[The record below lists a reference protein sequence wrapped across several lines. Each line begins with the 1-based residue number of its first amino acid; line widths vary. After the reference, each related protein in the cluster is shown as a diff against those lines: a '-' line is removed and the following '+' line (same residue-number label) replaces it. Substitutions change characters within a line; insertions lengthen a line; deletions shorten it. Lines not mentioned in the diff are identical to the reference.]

1 MTPTVQTQATDTI
14 GCMIVG
20 MHKCG
25 TTSLRDQ
32 LAEHPGIATHPQLEC
47 PFYDPKGEHFEPTGK
62 VLLERYFADAEPGAM
77 FLAKHATA
85 CSDEVEME
93 RIAAANPSCKVILT
107 VRDPV
112 ARARSAYMMETSFGH
127 RQAPFP
133 ELVEQMLDGSVPES
147 DWRTRIYLTWGR
159 YDVHLERLRRYF
171 DPGQIR
177 VVAVEE
183 LRREPRETV
192 EGIFDWLGLERV
204 DIPIIEARNVASK
217 PRSVRL
223 AGVVHRFLHDSNPL
237 KPLARRLMGDRA
249 AARAG
254 DSLRSA
260 TQVKGGRREELDA
273 ATRDRLREYFGPSV
287 DRLAAMTGQDFRAI
301 WSWEA

>member
-1 MTPTVQTQATDTI
+1 
-14 GCMIVG
+14 MIAG

-47 PFYDPKGEHFEPTGK
+47 PFYAPDSEQFEPTGR

-77 FLAKHATA
+77 LLAKHATA
-85 CSDEVEME
+85 CCDEEEVA
-93 RIAAANPSCKVILT
+93 RIAAANPRCKVILT

-112 ARARSAYMMETSFGH
+112 ARAHSAYLMETSFGA

-133 ELVEQMLDGSVPES
+133 ELVAEMLDGRVPES

-159 YDVHLERLRRYF
+159 YDVHLDRLLRHF
-171 DPGQIR
+171 GPADVR
-177 VVAVEE
+177 VVAVEA
-183 LRREPRETV
+183 LRGDPRGTV
-192 EGIFDWLGLERV
+192 DGLLEWLGLDGAAEV
-204 DIPIIEARNVASK
+204 PIIEARNVASR

-223 AGVVHRFLHDSNPL
+223 AGAVNWFLRDSNPL

-254 DSLRSA
+254 GSLRSA
-260 TQVKGGRREELDA
+260 TQVAVAEREALDPV
-273 ATRDRLREYFGPSV
+273 TRDALRDFFAPSV
-287 DRLAAMTGQDFRAI
+287 DRLAAATAQDFRRI
-301 WSWEA
+301 WGWEGDVPR